1 MDYVTWAALGVGLAG
16 VAVGVVALVQ
26 VRRANARLEEVTP
39 DIRGL
44 AQRVRGQSAEEA
56 FKAIFSQLETIGRKV
71 GQLEVQMSELD
82 RVVSRAV
89 RRIGLV
95 RYDAHED
102 IRGELSFALCMLDNR
117 NNGVLITSVYDLD
130 VCRVFVRGILGG
142 RTQHD
147 LMPEEAEALTQALSD
162 R

>member
-1 MDYVTWAALGVGLAG
+1 MDYVTWVALGVALAG
-16 VAVGVVALVQ
+16 VALAVVALVQ

-44 AQRVRGQSAEEA
+44 AQRVRGESAEEA
-56 FKAIFSQLETIGRKV
+56 LKAIFAQLETIGRKV
-71 GQLEVQMSELD
+71 GQLEVQMIELD
-82 RVVSRAV
+82 RVVARAV

-130 VCRVFVRGILGG
+130 VCRVFVRGILNG
-142 RTQHD
+142 RAQHD
-147 LMPEEAEALTQALSD
+147 LMPEEAEALTQALNE